1 MPQGPSPPGG
11 PQGASIMITS
21 DQLKDVM
28 ERADALRRYLDID
41 KKKIEFEEE
50 DLRTQAPDFWDDPKR
65 AEEQMKKV
73 KGIKRWIDGYN
84 EVRLHADELQLAFD
98 FYKDDMVTEEEVDA
112 DYDRAIKA
120 IEDLELKNMLRQKED
135 PMDCVMKINS
145 GAGGTESQD
154 WAQMLMRMYQRW
166 AEANG
171 HKVTIS
177 NLQDGDEAGI
187 KSVTMQIEGGEYAYG
202 YLKSENGVHRLVRV
216 SPFNAQGKRMTSFAS
231 VFVSPLVDDTIE
243 VYVDPARVSWDL
255 FRSGGAGGQNVNK
268 VETGVRLRYQY
279 VDPDTGEEEEIL
291 IENTESRKQLENR
304 NNAMRLLKSQLYDRA
319 MKKRL
324 EAQAKIEAGKK
335 KIEWGSQIR
344 SYVFDDRR
352 VKDHRTNY
360 QTTDVD
366 GVMDGKIDG
375 FIKAYLMEFPVNDED

>member
-1 MPQGPSPPGG
+1 
-11 PQGASIMITS
+11 MITIE
-21 DQLKDVM
+21 QLKAAKDRV
-28 ERADALRRYLDID
+28 EALNRYLDIEA
-41 KKKIEFEEE
+41 KTIQLEEE
-50 DLRTQAPDFWDDPKR
+50 QLRTQDPGFWDDAKR

-73 KGIKRWIDGYN
+73 KGLEKWIVGYK
-84 EVRLHADELQLAFD
+84 EVKLLVEELELAFD
-98 FYKDDMVTEEEVDA
+98 FHKEGELSEEEVDA
-112 DYDRAIKA
+112 AYAKSIEA
-120 IEDLELKNMLRQKED
+120 IEALELKNMLRQEED
-135 PMDCVMKINS
+135 AMDCVLKINS

-154 WAQMLMRMYQRW
+154 WASMLMRMYLRY

-171 HKVTIS
+171 YKATIV

-187 KSVTMQIEGGEYAYG
+187 KTVTIEIEGEFAYG

-216 SPFNAQGKRMTSFAS
+216 SPYNAQGKRMTSFAS
-231 VFVSPLVDDTIE
+231 VFVTPLVDDTIE
-243 VYVDPARVSWDL
+243 VYVDPSKISWDL

-279 VDPDTGEEEEIL
+279 KDPDTGEEEEIL

-304 NNAMRLLKSQLYDRA
+304 ENAMRLLRSQLYDRA
-319 MKKRL
+319 LQKRRA
-324 EAQAKIEAGKK
+324 EQAKIEAGKK

-360 QTTDVD
+360 LTSDVCCL
-366 GVMDGKIDG
+366 MDGKIDG
-375 FIKAYLMEFPVNDED
+375 FSKAYLMEFSEQEQQ

>member
-1 MPQGPSPPGG
+1 
-11 PQGASIMITS
+11 MIVL
-21 DQLKDVM
+21 DEYKQQIQEQLGTLREAEQSVKP
-28 ERADALRRYLDID
+28 DALKAELKELEDQMGAADFWNDVDAANKVNQRAKMLQA
-41 KKKIEFEEE
+41 KINRFEKLVSMGDDLETLVEMAEEE
-50 DLRTQAPDFWDDPKR
+50 DDESLVEDLKKELAAFSEKVQALKL
-65 AEEQMKKV
+65 ELLL
-73 KGIKRWIDGYN
+73 KGPYDSCDA
-84 EVRLHADELQLAFD
+84 VLSLHA
-98 FYKDDMVTEEEVDA
+98 
-112 DYDRAIKA
+112 
-120 IEDLELKNMLRQKED
+120 
-135 PMDCVMKINS
+135 
-145 GAGGTESQD
+145 GAGGTEAQD
-154 WAQMLMRMYQRW
+154 WTEMLYRMYTRYCESRGW
-166 AEANG
+166 TVRE
-171 HKVTIS
+171 
-177 NLQDGDEAGI
+177 LDLLDGDDAGV
-187 KSVTMQIEGGEYAYG
+187 KSVTFEVSGENAYG
-202 YLKSENGVHRLVRV
+202 YLKAEKGVHRLVRI
-216 SPFNAQGKRMTSFAS
+216 SPFDASGRRHTSFS
-231 VFVSPLVDDTIE
+231 SLDVTPIFDDDTADVKIDPDDLR
-243 VYVDPARVSWDL
+243 VDTY
-255 FRSGGAGGQNVNK
+255 RSSGAGGQNVNK

-375 FIKAYLMEFPVNDED
+375 FIKAYLMEFPVNEEA